1 MDYTIT
7 LTETEKKAM
16 EYIANDT
23 NEWITNAAQNRARL
37 AAEEIV
43 GLLVTHC
50 NENEIALAVGQDAQ
64 VAQAYSLGIIK
75 TAAVRMAEAS
85 DSI

>member
-16 EYIANDT
+16 EYVANDT
-23 NEWITNAAQNRARL
+23 DEWITNAAQNRARL

-50 NENEIALAVGQDAQ
+50 NENEIALAVGQEAQ
-64 VAQAYSLGIIK
+64 VAQAYSLGVIK
-75 TAAVRMAEAS
+75 TAAVRLAEAN
-85 DSI
+85 DSV